1 MEKIE
6 IISIGDEVVKKGI
19 IKEHSRFKHA
29 VNFLT
34 SSSLLL
40 SVVSK
45 NVGNGPNNIVLNLES
60 LENELDINF
69 YDDSLIIQGKIFK
82 FEKYPIYDSQIAIEK
97 ELDTIEFLS
106 NLNYLERIVIREA
119 SPYSSAFL
127 LDNRRDA
134 FFITPFEKRV
144 RDVLRGEFNS
154 FLKGDLSRISFLRGT
169 GVGLTP
175 QGDDLIRGAF
185 FAISLYEK
193 IVKSDFSNLKN
204 EMLKFAKYDNLI
216 TWTSLYYLSRGKIYE
231 KEKNLFFSLALY
243 KDKIYCNAIDVL
255 KQGETSGADFL
266 TGFIL
271 TVRKL
276 FQGGILWQ

>member
-1 MEKIE
+1 MEE
-6 IISIGDEVVKKGI
+6 IRIIGIGDEVERMGI

-29 VNFLT
+29 VNFFT

-60 LENELDINF
+60 FENELDINF
-69 YDDSLIIQGKIFK
+69 CSNSFHIQGKTFEFK
-82 FEKYPIYDSQIAIEK
+82 NCPVYNSYIEVNEEFDSIE
-97 ELDTIEFLS
+97 LLS
-106 NLNYLERIVIREA
+106 NLNYLERIVINEA

-134 FFITPFEKRV
+134 FFITPFEKKV
-144 RDVLRGEFNS
+144 RDVLRKEFDS
-154 FLKGDLSRISFLRGT
+154 FLKGDLSSISFLKGA

-185 FAISLYEK
+185 FAILLYEK
-193 IVKSDFSNLKN
+193 STKTDFSDLKN
-204 EMLKFAKYDNLI
+204 RMLGFAKYNNLI
-216 TWTSLYYLSRGKIYE
+216 TWTSMHYLAKGKIYE
-231 KEKNLFFSLALY
+231 KEKNLFYALTL
-243 KDKIYCNAIDVL
+243 DKNRIYSSAIDVL
-255 KQGETSGADFL
+255 NQGETSGADFL